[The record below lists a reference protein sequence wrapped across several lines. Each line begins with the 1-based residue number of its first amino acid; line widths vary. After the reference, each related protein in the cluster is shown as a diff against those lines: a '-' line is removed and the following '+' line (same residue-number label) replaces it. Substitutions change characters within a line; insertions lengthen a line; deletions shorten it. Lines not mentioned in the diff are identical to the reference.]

1 MVWAAILVALGPCF
15 GLPTARRAPP
25 ASQTSPVPTTVT
37 VPSTALANLAMLGA
51 VALWSS
57 ATPATKLAVTE
68 ITVTEFVAGRLMLAA
83 GALWLIVAVTGA
95 NARLRGVGWRP
106 LLMGALEPGLV
117 TLVVSLGLTM
127 TSPVNGSVFW
137 SLTPLLMP
145 VLGYLVLGERLELAV
160 MAAAALAFAATMLLV
175 WGQHQHGGGSWVGD
189 VCVAGGVIAS
199 AANAL
204 IARRT
209 AQAGA
214 NPLVTSCWQLTSAC
228 VVAALLLLALPA
240 TGVHALE
247 ASPPALLALFYL
259 GLAVSGG
266 VYILSNYA
274 LW

>member
-1 MVWAAILVALGPCF
+1 
-15 GLPTARRAPP
+15 
-25 ASQTSPVPTTVT
+25 
-37 VPSTALANLAMLGA
+37 
-51 VALWSS
+51 
-57 ATPATKLAVTE
+57 
-68 ITVTEFVAGRLMLAA
+68 
-83 GALWLIVAVTGA
+83 LIVALTGA
-95 NARLRGVGWRP
+95 NARLSRVGWRP

-145 VLGYLVLGERLELAV
+145 VLGYFVLGERLELAV
-160 MAAAALAFAATMLLV
+160 LAAATLAFAATMLLV
-175 WGQHQHGGGSWVGD
+175 WGQNQHGGGSWIGD

-228 VVAALLLLALPA
+228 LLAALLLLLLPA

-247 ASPPALLALFYL
+247 ASPTALLALFYL

-274 LW
+274 LRHMSVGRMGLFSCLVGPVGTAISALLLGTKVSALDLVALAMVLGAVLLPSLIAWRGR